1 MENCARR
8 ILYARKP
15 AEKTSFL
22 IYSLPAERMDTQSSA
37 PLEAFFR
44 IEHPFF
50 CMEYAKSLP
59 QIS

>member
-1 MENCARR
+1 MESCARR
-8 ILYARKP
+8 ILYARKL

-22 IYSLPAERMDTQSSA
+22 IDSLPTERMDAQSSA

-44 IEHPFF
+44 IEPPFF

-59 QIS
+59 RIS

>member
-1 MENCARR
+1 MESCARR

-15 AEKTSFL
+15 AEKNSFL
-22 IYSLPAERMDTQSSA
+22 IDSRPAERMDAQSPA
-37 PLEAFFR
+37 PLVAFFR
-44 IEHPFF
+44 IEPPFF